1 LTETAATG
9 VGAELAQAREAQGL
23 ALADVAQQLKFAPRQ
38 LEALE
43 QERFG
48 ALPGPTIARGM
59 LRNYARLLKLDPDAL
74 LGRLGDRLDAP
85 DSDKLA
91 ARFSQPVPFSDSAR
105 RSTLV
110 YAAVSILILGA
121 VGAVAYE
128 WHQER
133 NAKRQLAF
141 VAAAKATLEPARAA
155 PPPAAPK
162 AGGPP
167 PSVPKTAAAPS
178 PPKTAA
184 PPSPP
189 KPAAPTATASAQ
201 GAEAAPAAEQ
211 QVAPSRPLGA
221 GVHRIVVRCEEEC
234 WIEVKDGLER
244 QLVSSLNPAGTERV
258 VRGQPPFD
266 VVIGNAQHVRVTYND
281 RPIDLQPHT
290 RVEVARFT
298 LQ

>member
-1 LTETAATG
+1 MTEAAATG

-74 LGRLGDRLDAP
+74 LARLGDRLDAP

-91 ARFSQPVPFSDSAR
+91 ARFSQPVPFSDGAR

-110 YAAVSILILGA
+110 YAGVSVLILGA

-128 WHQER
+128 WHEER
-133 NAKRQLAF
+133 NEKRQLAF
-141 VAAAKATLEPARAA
+141 VAAAKAPLEPPRAA
-155 PPPAAPK
+155 SAPPQRAATAPQPAPPK
-162 AGGPP
+162 
-167 PSVPKTAAAPS
+167 AAAPVS
-178 PPKTAA
+178 KAA
-184 PPSPP
+184 
-189 KPAAPTATASAQ
+189 AELAQ
-201 GAEAAPAAEQ
+201 AEPAAEQ
-211 QVAPSRPLGA
+211 RLAPAKPVAGGL
-221 GVHRIVVRCEEEC
+221 HRIVVRCEQEA
-234 WIEVKDGLER
+234 WIEIRDGLDR
-244 QLVSSLNPAGTERV
+244 LLVSSLNPAGTERA
-258 VRGQPPFD
+258 VRGRAPFNL
-266 VVIGNAQHVRVTYND
+266 VIGNAQHVRVTYD
-281 RPIDLQPHT
+281 DQPVDLQPHT

>member
-1 LTETAATG
+1 LTEAAASG

-38 LEALE
+38 IESLEA
-43 QERFG
+43 ERFDR
-48 ALPGPTIARGM
+48 LPGPTIARGM
-59 LRNYARLLKLDPDAL
+59 VRNYARLLKLDPDAL

-110 YAAVSILILGA
+110 YAGVSILILGA

-141 VAAAKATLEPARAA
+141 IAAAKA
-155 PPPAAPK
+155 PAAEK
-162 AGGPP
+162 APATAP
-167 PSVPKTAAAPS
+167 APAPAPAPAAA
-178 PPKTAA
+178 KT
-184 PPSPP
+184 PP
-189 KPAAPTATASAQ
+189 KPAEPAPV
-201 GAEAAPAAEQ
+201 AEQ
-211 QVAPSRPLGA
+211 RPAPPKVAGA
-221 GVHRIVVRCEEEC
+221 RIVVRCEEEC
-234 WIEVKDGLER
+234 WIEVKDALER

-258 VRGQPPFD
+258 VRGQPPYD
-266 VVIGNAQHVRVTYND
+266 VVIGNAQHASVTYND
-281 RPIDLQPHT
+281 RPIDLKPHT
-290 RVEVARFT
+290 RSEVARFT

>member
-1 LTETAATG
+1 LTEAAATG

-23 ALADVAQQLKFAPRQ
+23 APADVAQQLKLATRQ
-38 LEALE
+38 IEALE

-74 LGRLGDRLDAP
+74 LERLGDRLDAP

-91 ARFSQPVPFSDSAR
+91 ARFSQSVPFSDNGR

-110 YAAVSILILGA
+110 YAGVSILILGA

-141 VAAAKATLEPARAA
+141 VAAAKAPLEPPRAA
-155 PPPAAPK
+155 APPPPAAPK
-162 AGGPP
+162 TASPP
-167 PSVPKTAAAPS
+167 QAPKTAVQ
-178 PPKTAA
+178 TAKA
-184 PPSPP
+184 I
-189 KPAAPTATASAQ
+189 AQ
-201 GAEAAPAAEQ
+201 VAEAAPAAEQ
-211 QVAPSRPLGA
+211 RTAPATPVAA
-221 GVHRIVVRCEEEC
+221 GVHRIVVRCDEEC

-258 VRGQPPFD
+258 VRGQPPFEI
-266 VVIGNAQHVRVTYND
+266 VIGNAQHVRVIYND

>member
-1 LTETAATG
+1 MTEAAATG

-59 LRNYARLLKLDPDAL
+59 LRNYARLLKLDADAL
-74 LGRLGDRLDAP
+74 LARLGDRLDAP

-91 ARFSQPVPFSDSAR
+91 ARFSQPVPFSDNAR
-105 RSTLV
+105 RSTLI
-110 YAAVSILILGA
+110 YAGVSILILGA

-141 VAAAKATLEPARAA
+141 VAAAKAPLEPSRAA
-155 PPPAAPK
+155 PAPT
-162 AGGPP
+162 PR
-167 PSVPKTAAAPS
+167 PSAPRT
-178 PPKTAA
+178 P
-184 PPSPP
+184 
-189 KPAAPTATASAQ
+189 APTAKANAKV
-201 GAEAAPAAEQ
+201 AEAAPALEQ
-211 QVAPSRPLGA
+211 RVAPAKPVA
-221 GVHRIVVRCEEEC
+221 GGVQRIVVRCEQEC
-234 WIEVKDGLER
+234 WIEVKDALER

-258 VRGQPPFD
+258 VRGLPPFE
-266 VVIGNAQHVRVTYND
+266 VVIGNAQHARVTYND
-281 RPIDLQPHT
+281 RSIDLQPHT

>member
-1 LTETAATG
+1 LTETPATG

-141 VAAAKATLEPARAA
+141 VAAAKAPLEPARAA

-162 AGGPP
+162 AAPP
-167 PSVPKTAAAPS
+167 PTA
-178 PPKTAA
+178 PKTAA
-184 PPSPP
+184 PPPTAP
-189 KPAAPTATASAQ
+189 KTAAPPAKAAAKVDET
-201 GAEAAPAAEQ
+201 APAAEQ
-211 QVAPSRPLGA
+211 RVATPKPVATGA
-221 GVHRIVVRCEEEC
+221 NRIIVRCEEEC

>member
-1 LTETAATG
+1 MTETAATG

-38 LEALE
+38 IEALE

-74 LGRLGDRLDAP
+74 LSRLGDRLDAP

-110 YAAVSILILGA
+110 YAGVSVLILGA

-133 NAKRQLAF
+133 NEKRQLAF
-141 VAAAKATLEPARAA
+141 VAAAKAPLEPPRAASA
-155 PPPAAPK
+155 PPPRPATAPVSK
-162 AGGPP
+162 
-167 PSVPKTAAAPS
+167 AAAEL
-178 PPKTAA
+178 
-184 PPSPP
+184 
-189 KPAAPTATASAQ
+189 AQ
-201 GAEAAPAAEQ
+201 AAPAAEQ
-211 QVAPSRPLGA
+211 RLAPAKPVAGGL
-221 GVHRIVVRCEEEC
+221 HRIVVRCEQEA
-234 WIEVKDGLER
+234 WIEIRDGLDR
-244 QLVSSLNPAGTERV
+244 LLVSSLNPAGTERA
-258 VRGQPPFD
+258 VRGRAPFNL
-266 VVIGNAQHVRVTYND
+266 VIGNAQHVRVTYD
-281 RPIDLQPHT
+281 DQPVDLQPHT

>member
-59 LRNYARLLKLDPDAL
+59 LRNYARLLKLDADAL

-91 ARFSQPVPFSDSAR
+91 ARFSQPVPFSDSGR

-110 YAAVSILILGA
+110 YASVSILILGA
-121 VGAVAYE
+121 VAAVAYE
-128 WHQER
+128 WQQER

-141 VAAAKATLEPARAA
+141 VAAAKAPLEPARAA
-155 PPPAAPK
+155 PAPAAPK
-162 AGGPP
+162 TAP
-167 PSVPKTAAAPS
+167 PST
-178 PPKTAA
+178 PKTAA
-184 PPSPP
+184 PPSAPKTAVPP
-189 KPAAPTATASAQ
+189 AKV
-201 GAEAAPAAEQ
+201 AEAAPAAEQ
-211 QVAPSRPLGA
+211 RAVPAKPVAA

-258 VRGQPPFD
+258 VRGQPPFEL
-266 VVIGNAQHVRVTYND
+266 VIGNAQHVRVTYND

>member
-1 LTETAATG
+1 LTEAAVTG

-59 LRNYARLLKLDPDAL
+59 LRNYARLLKLDADAL
-74 LGRLGDRLDAP
+74 LARLGDRLDAP
-85 DSDKLA
+85 DSEKLA

-105 RSTLV
+105 RSTLI
-110 YAAVSILILGA
+110 YAGVSILILGA

-141 VAAAKATLEPARAA
+141 VAAAKAPLEPVRAA
-155 PPPAAPK
+155 PAPAPQAPAPK
-162 AGGPP
+162 AAQPP
-167 PSVPKTAAAPS
+167 TPKAATPAPA
-178 PPKTAA
+178 PKL
-184 PPSPP
+184 
-189 KPAAPTATASAQ
+189 
-201 GAEAAPAAEQ
+201 AEAAPVAEQ
-211 QVAPSRPLGA
+211 RVAPKPPATG
-221 GVHRIVVRCEEEC
+221 GNRIIVRCDEEC
-234 WIEVKDGLER
+234 WIEVKDALER
-244 QLVSSLNPAGTERV
+244 QLVSSLNPAGSERV
-258 VRGQPPFD
+258 VRGQPPFE
-266 VVIGNAQHVRVTYND
+266 VVIGNAQHARVTYND

>member
-1 LTETAATG
+1 MTEAAATG

-59 LRNYARLLKLDPDAL
+59 LRNYARLLKLDPEAL

-91 ARFSQPVPFSDSAR
+91 ARFSQPVPFSDNAR
-105 RSTLV
+105 RSTLI
-110 YAAVSILILGA
+110 YAGVSILILGA

-141 VAAAKATLEPARAA
+141 VAAAKAPLEPSRAA
-155 PPPAAPK
+155 PAPT
-162 AGGPP
+162 PP
-167 PSVPKTAAAPS
+167 PSAPRT
-178 PPKTAA
+178 P
-184 PPSPP
+184 
-189 KPAAPTATASAQ
+189 APTAKANAKV
-201 GAEAAPAAEQ
+201 AEAAPALEQ
-211 QVAPSRPLGA
+211 RVAPAKPVA
-221 GVHRIVVRCEEEC
+221 GGVQRIVVRCEQEC
-234 WIEVKDGLER
+234 WIEVKDALER

-258 VRGQPPFD
+258 VRGLPPFE
-266 VVIGNAQHVRVTYND
+266 VVIGNAQHARVTYND

>member
-1 LTETAATG
+1 MTEAAATG

-85 DSDKLA
+85 DSGKLA
-91 ARFSQPVPFSDSAR
+91 ARFSQPVPFSDNAR

-110 YAAVSILILGA
+110 YAGVSILILGA

-141 VAAAKATLEPARAA
+141 VAAAKAPLEPARAA
-155 PPPAAPK
+155 PPPA
-162 AGGPP
+162 
-167 PSVPKTAAAPS
+167 PKTAAPAS

-184 PPSPP
+184 PALPP
-189 KPAAPTATASAQ
+189 KTAAPPAKAA
-201 GAEAAPAAEQ
+201 AKVDEVAPAAEQ
-211 QVAPSRPLGA
+211 RIAPPKPVAPGA
-221 GVHRIVVRCEEEC
+221 NRIVVRCEEEC
-234 WIEVKDGLER
+234 WIEVKDALER

>member
-1 LTETAATG
+1 M
-9 VGAELAQAREAQGL
+9 GAELAQAREAQGL

-85 DSDKLA
+85 DSGKLA
-91 ARFSQPVPFSDSAR
+91 ARFSQPVPFSDNAR

-110 YAAVSILILGA
+110 YAGVSILILGA

-141 VAAAKATLEPARAA
+141 VAAAKAPLEPARAA

-162 AGGPP
+162 AAG
-167 PSVPKTAAAPS
+167 PS
-178 PPKTAA
+178 PSAPKTAA
-184 PPSPP
+184 PPA
-189 KPAAPTATASAQ
+189 KAAAKVD
-201 GAEAAPAAEQ
+201 EMAPAAEQ
-211 QVAPSRPLGA
+211 RIATPKPVATG
-221 GVHRIVVRCEEEC
+221 GNRIVVRCEEEC

-266 VVIGNAQHVRVTYND
+266 VVIGNAQHVRVTYNE

>member
-1 LTETAATG
+1 MTEAAATG

-59 LRNYARLLKLDPDAL
+59 LRNYARLLKLDADAL

-85 DSDKLA
+85 DSGKLA
-91 ARFSQPVPFSDSAR
+91 ARFSQPVPFSDNAR

-110 YAAVSILILGA
+110 YAGVSILILGA

-141 VAAAKATLEPARAA
+141 VAAAKAPLEPARAA
-155 PPPAAPK
+155 PPPA
-162 AGGPP
+162 
-167 PSVPKTAAAPS
+167 PKTAAPAS

-184 PPSPP
+184 PALPP
-189 KPAAPTATASAQ
+189 KTAAPPAKAA
-201 GAEAAPAAEQ
+201 AKVDEVAPAAEQ
-211 QVAPSRPLGA
+211 RIAPPKPVATGA
-221 GVHRIVVRCEEEC
+221 NRIVVRCEEEC
-234 WIEVKDGLER
+234 WIEVKDALER

>member
-1 LTETAATG
+1 MTEAAATG

-23 ALADVAQQLKFAPRQ
+23 ALADVAQQLKFATRQ
-38 LEALE
+38 IEALE

-59 LRNYARLLKLDPDAL
+59 LRNYARLLKLDPEAL

-91 ARFSQPVPFSDSAR
+91 ARFSQPVPFSDNAR

-110 YAAVSILILGA
+110 YAGVSILILGA

-133 NAKRQLAF
+133 NAKRQPAF
-141 VAAAKATLEPARAA
+141 VAAAKAPLEPPRAAA
-155 PPPAAPK
+155 PPPTPA
-162 AGGPP
+162 
-167 PSVPKTAAAPS
+167 

-184 PPSPP
+184 PPSAPRT
-189 KPAAPTATASAQ
+189 AAQTGKATAKV
-201 GAEAAPAAEQ
+201 AEAAPAVEERAAPPRP
-211 QVAPSRPLGA
+211 VAA
-221 GVHRIVVRCEEEC
+221 GVHRIVVRCDEEC

-258 VRGQPPFD
+258 VRGQPPFEI
-266 VVIGNAQHVRVTYND
+266 VIGNAQHVRVTYND

>member
-1 LTETAATG
+1 MTEAAASG
-9 VGAELAQAREAQGL
+9 VGAALAQARQAQGL

-74 LGRLGDRLDAP
+74 LARLGDRLDAP

-105 RSTLV
+105 RSTLI
-110 YAAVSILILGA
+110 YAGVSILILGA

-133 NAKRQLAF
+133 DAKRQLAF
-141 VAAAKATLEPARAA
+141 VAAAKAPLEPPRAA
-155 PPPAAPK
+155 PA
-162 AGGPP
+162 PP
-167 PSVPKTAAAPS
+167 PPKV
-178 PPKTAA
+178 
-184 PPSPP
+184 
-189 KPAAPTATASAQ
+189 AAPTSRATAKP
-201 GAEAAPAAEQ
+201 AEAAPAAEQ
-211 QVAPSRPLGA
+211 RLTPAKPVAAG
-221 GVHRIVVRCEEEC
+221 GVHRIVVRCEEEA
-234 WIEVKDGLER
+234 WIEVRDGLDR
-244 QLVSSLNPAGTERV
+244 LLVSSLNPAGTERV
-258 VRGQPPFD
+258 VQGRPPFSL
-266 VVIGNAQHVRVTYND
+266 VIGNAQHVRVTYD
-281 RPIDLQPHT
+281 ERPIDLQPHT

>member
-110 YAAVSILILGA
+110 YAGVSILILGA

-141 VAAAKATLEPARAA
+141 VAAAKAPLEPARPA
-155 PPPAAPK
+155 PEKP
-162 AGGPP
+162 
-167 PSVPKTAAAPS
+167 VPKTAKLPPEPAKAAPE
-178 PPKTAA
+178 PVRAA
-184 PPSPP
+184 EP
-189 KPAAPTATASAQ
+189 KPV
-201 GAEAAPAAEQ
+201 PAKPV
-211 QVAPSRPLGA
+211 VAGPN
-221 GVHRIVVRCEEEC
+221 RIVVRCEEEC

-258 VRGQPPFD
+258 VRGQPPFE
-266 VVIGNAQHVRVTYND
+266 VVIGNAQHVRVTYNE

>member
-1 LTETAATG
+1 MGSLRR
-9 VGAELAQAREAQGL
+9 LQRKRREERGL
-23 ALADVAQQLKFAPRQ
+23 ALTDVAQQLKFAPRQ

-59 LRNYARLLKLDPDAL
+59 LRNYARLLKLDPEAL

-91 ARFSQPVPFSDSAR
+91 ARFSQPVPFSDNAR

-110 YAAVSILILGA
+110 YAGVSILILGA
-121 VGAVAYE
+121 VGAAAYE

-133 NAKRQLAF
+133 SAKRQIAF
-141 VAAAKATLEPARAA
+141 VAAAKAPLEPPR
-155 PPPAAPK
+155 
-162 AGGPP
+162 
-167 PSVPKTAAAPS
+167 TAAPS
-178 PPKTAA
+178 TPPAPPKTAS
-184 PPSPP
+184 PPSAPRT
-189 KPAAPTATASAQ
+189 AAQTAKATAKV
-201 GAEAAPAAEQ
+201 AEVTPAAEERA
-211 QVAPSRPLGA
+211 APLPPIAA
-221 GVHRIVVRCEEEC
+221 GVHRIVVRCDEEC

-244 QLVSSLNPAGTERV
+244 HLVSSLNPAGTERV
-258 VRGQPPFD
+258 VRGQPPFEI
-266 VVIGNAQHVRVTYND
+266 VIGNAQHVRVTYND

>member
-9 VGAELAQAREAQGL
+9 VGAELAQARQAQGL
-23 ALADVAQQLKFAPRQ
+23 ALADVAQSLKFAPRQ

-74 LGRLGDRLDAP
+74 LERLGDRLDAP
-85 DSDKLA
+85 DSDRLA
-91 ARFSQPVPFSDSAR
+91 ARFSQPVPFSDNAR
-105 RSTLV
+105 RSTLA
-110 YAAVSILILGA
+110 YAGVSVLILGA

-133 NAKRQLAF
+133 NAARQLAF
-141 VAAAKATLEPARAA
+141 VAAAKAPLEPARAA
-155 PPPAAPK
+155 PAASQPAPVKK
-162 AGGPP
+162 A
-167 PSVPKTAAAPS
+167 SS
-178 PPKTAA
+178 P
-184 PPSPP
+184 
-189 KPAAPTATASAQ
+189 
-201 GAEAAPAAEQ
+201 EAAPAAEHKIVTQ
-211 QVAPSRPLGA
+211 KPPAA
-221 GVHRIVVRCEEEC
+221 GVHRIVVRCEEEA
-234 WIEVKDGLER
+234 WIEVKDGLDR
-244 QLVSSLNPAGTERV
+244 LLVSSLNPAGTERV
-258 VRGQPPFD
+258 VQGRPPFSL
-266 VVIGNAQHVRVTYND
+266 VIGNAQHVRVTYND

>member
-1 LTETAATG
+1 MTEAAATG

-85 DSDKLA
+85 DSGKLA
-91 ARFSQPVPFSDSAR
+91 ARFSQPVPFSDNAR

-110 YAAVSILILGA
+110 YAGVSILILGA

-141 VAAAKATLEPARAA
+141 VAAAKAPLEPARAA
-155 PPPAAPK
+155 PPPA
-162 AGGPP
+162 
-167 PSVPKTAAAPS
+167 PKTAAPAS

-184 PPSPP
+184 PPA
-189 KPAAPTATASAQ
+189 KAAAKVD
-201 GAEAAPAAEQ
+201 EAAPAAEQ
-211 QVAPSRPLGA
+211 RIAAPKPVATGA
-221 GVHRIVVRCEEEC
+221 NRIVVRCEEEC
-234 WIEVKDGLER
+234 WIEVKDALER

>member
-1 LTETAATG
+1 LTEAVATG
-9 VGAELAQAREAQGL
+9 VGAELAQARETQGL
-23 ALADVAQQLKFAPRQ
+23 ALVDIAQQLKFSPRQ

-59 LRNYARLLKLDPDAL
+59 LRNYARLLKLDADAL

-91 ARFSQPVPFSDSAR
+91 ARFSQPVPFSDNTR

-110 YAAVSILILGA
+110 YAGVSILILGA
-121 VGAVAYE
+121 VGTVAYG
-128 WHQER
+128 WHQES

-141 VAAAKATLEPARAA
+141 VAPAKAPLEPVRAA
-155 PPPAAPK
+155 PAPAPSPSAPEADPPPSAPK
-162 AGGPP
+162 AALP
-167 PSVPKTAAAPS
+167 PSAPKTVAS
-178 PPKTAA
+178 TANT
-184 PPSPP
+184 SE
-189 KPAAPTATASAQ
+189 KVV
-201 GAEAAPAAEQ
+201 EAAPAVEAR
-211 QVAPSRPLGA
+211 VVPAKPPAA
-221 GVHRIVVRCEEEC
+221 GVHRIVVRCEQEC

-258 VRGQPPFD
+258 MRGQPPFEL
-266 VVIGNAQHVRVTYND
+266 VIGNARYVRVTYND

-290 RVEVARFT
+290 RVEVARFK

>member
-1 LTETAATG
+1 MTEPAATG

-85 DSDKLA
+85 DSGKLA
-91 ARFSQPVPFSDSAR
+91 ARFSQPVPFSDNAR

-110 YAAVSILILGA
+110 YAGVSILILGA

-141 VAAAKATLEPARAA
+141 VAAAKAPLEPARPA
-155 PPPAAPK
+155 PPPA
-162 AGGPP
+162 
-167 PSVPKTAAAPS
+167 PKTAAPASPPKTAEPAS

-184 PPSPP
+184 PPA
-189 KPAAPTATASAQ
+189 KAAAKVD
-201 GAEAAPAAEQ
+201 EVAPAAEQ
-211 QVAPSRPLGA
+211 RIATPKPAATGA
-221 GVHRIVVRCEEEC
+221 HRIVVRCEEEC